1 MSPEDVQIT
10 PEPSDAEREAVLRVL
25 AEWLESPAPETY
37 SSAWRQSGL
46 PGQDDDFPSPAVS
59 LRRPGSQA

>member
-1 MSPEDVQIT
+1 MTDFVEIR
-10 PEPSDAEREAVLRVL
+10 PEPTDEEREAVLRTL
-25 AEWLESPAPETY
+25 ADWLEPAEPEAY

-46 PGQDDDFPSPAVS
+46 PGQDDDFPSPAAS